1 MKIFIILGLFIPGQS
16 SCSSA
21 TPSPSGEN
29 GTPAPMAP
37 SPSPSP
43 EPEPALD
50 AAAPC
55 PTHKLRFTKETG
67 CRNDG
72 SVEFCLPSGDDALV
86 ARARAI
92 APTIQAGPLQGG
104 RAGCDIAAETWYA
117 FPTGEA
123 ECVERH
129 GALVDAAW
137 DRLCRL
143 AALPE
148 VQKIVPTWYE

>member
-1 MKIFIILGLFIPGQS
+1 MKSVILLGLLIVGQA

-21 TPSPSGEN
+21 TQSPSGEN
-29 GTPAPMAP
+29 GAPA
-37 SPSPSP
+37 SP
-43 EPEPALD
+43 EPEQEPEQAPAPE

-55 PTHKLRFTKETG
+55 PAHKLAFTKETG
-67 CRNDG
+67 CQNDG

-92 APTIQAGPLQGG
+92 APTIQAGQSRG
-104 RAGCDIAAETWYA
+104 RAGCDIPAETLYA

-129 GALVDAAW
+129 GALVDDAW

-148 VQKIVPTWYE
+148 VRAIVPTWYE